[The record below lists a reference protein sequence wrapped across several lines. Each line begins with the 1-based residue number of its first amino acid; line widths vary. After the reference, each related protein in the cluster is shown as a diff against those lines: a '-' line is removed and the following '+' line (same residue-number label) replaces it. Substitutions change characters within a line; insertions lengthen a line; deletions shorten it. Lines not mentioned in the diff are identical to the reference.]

1 MFSAGLEQ
9 NTRRNGVFG
18 LPGTTL
24 TKLVRPGLTKLVR
37 PGLTRLGTALTR
49 FGTALTKLVRPG
61 LTNLVQA
68 VPDLAD
74 SHLVRPSR
82 TTLVRAV
89 HNCRLTEFKSWQRLF
104 IAGDLSIFEDSI
116 PDQIESSEKER
127 KRAKEQGEKK
137 KEEGRGENR
146 RIKLF
151 SPPDLRSSSIMLL
164 FISLFVSLDRSMTSE

>member
-1 MFSAGLEQ
+1 MFVFCRIGAKY
-9 NTRRNGVFG
+9 TKKRRFWTPWYDPYQVGTARSYQV
-18 LPGTTL
+18 GTTRSYQ
-24 TKLVRPGLTKLVR
+24 TWYGPYQIWYA
-37 PGLTRLGTALTR
+37 PYH
-49 FGTALTKLVRPG
+49 
-61 LTNLVQA
+61 LVQA

-74 SHLVRPSR
+74 SHLVRPTR

-137 KEEGRGENR
+137 KEEGRGESR
-146 RIKLF
+146 RINFF
-151 SPPDLRSSSIMLL
+151 STPDLRSSSIMPL
-164 FISLFVSLDRSMTSE
+164 FISLFVFLDRSMTCE

>member
-1 MFSAGLEQ
+1 MHFIDISLEFGTAESLFVFCRIGA
-9 NTRRNGVFG
+9 NTRRNGAFG
-18 LPGTTL
+18 L
-24 TKLVRPGLTKLVR
+24 
-37 PGLTRLGTALTR
+37 

-89 HNCRLTEFKSWQRLF
+89 HRCHLTDFKSWQRLF
-104 IAGDLSIFEDSI
+104 IAGYLSIFEDSI

-127 KRAKEQGEKK
+127 KGAKEQGEKK
-137 KEEGRGENR
+137 KEEEEAK
-146 RIKLF
+146 I
-151 SPPDLRSSSIMLL
+151 DESSSSHLPIFDLVL
-164 FISLFVSLDRSMTSE
+164 SWCT

>member
-18 LPGTTL
+18 LPGTT
-24 TKLVRPGLTKLVR
+24 LTKLVR

-104 IAGDLSIFEDSI
+104 IAGDLSILEDSI
-116 PDQIESSEKER
+116 RDQIESSEKER
-127 KRAKEQGEKK
+127 KRAKEQGEEK
-137 KEEGRGENR
+137 KEEEEAKVEGSSSSN
-146 RIKLF
+146 
-151 SPPDLRSSSIMLL
+151 SRSS
-164 FISLFVSLDRSMTSE
+164 F

>member
-18 LPGTTL
+18 LPGTT
-24 TKLVRPGLTKLVR
+24 LTKLVR

-68 VPDLAD
+68 VPNLAE
-74 SHLVRPSR
+74 SHLVRPTR

-89 HNCRLTEFKSWQRLF
+89 HKCRLTEFKSWQRLF
-104 IAGDLSIFEDSI
+104 KARDLPIFEDSI